1 LGIFAHRAKT
11 SSAPSPVPAGA
22 LSERVRLQ
30 LPPMF
35 DAVGEALAGDWDAAA
50 ACEAVGRVLGQQGV
64 SLEETL
70 EGLRT
75 TYGLVRDLEPSYGD
89 ARAVALGWSE
99 STLGYLHQLSCA
111 DPLTGLASMAHL
123 RGRLAELYRGGTRE
137 PARLRESHALV
148 VVETVPWGRTSSV
161 AEVFGGD
168 LMMSRIGESVGSVFC
183 GSETI
188 CRIGPRRVVVL
199 ADRDEHLG
207 RRLGLLRRLLTGG
220 ERQYGHVRIWVEG
233 LPEADDT
240 AALLLDE
247 LSRDQTA

>member
-1 LGIFAHRAKT
+1 MGIFAHRAKPLD
-11 SSAPSPVPAGA
+11 APPARVSTV
-22 LSERVRLQ
+22 LSERDRLR

-35 DAVGEALAGDWDAAA
+35 EAVGEALAGGWDATA

-70 EGLRT
+70 GGLRT
-75 TYGLVRDLEPSYGD
+75 TYELVRGFEPPFAHTS
-89 ARAVALGWSE
+89 ALAVGWSE

-123 RGRLAELYRGGTRE
+123 RGRLAELYRGVTRE
-137 PARLRESHALV
+137 PAHLRDSHALV
-148 VVETVPWGRTSSV
+148 IVETVPWGRTSGV
-161 AEVFGGD
+161 GEVFGGD
-168 LMMSRIGESVGSVFC
+168 LVMSRIGESVRSVFR

-207 RRLGLLRRLLTGG
+207 RRLGLLRRLLVGA

-233 LPEADDT
+233 LPEADDS
-240 AALLLDE
+240 AATLLDE

>member
-1 LGIFAHRAKT
+1 MGLFAHRAKA
-11 SSAPSPVPAGA
+11 SNAPASAPVTT
-22 LSERVRLQ
+22 LSERIRLQ

-35 DAVGEALAGDWDAAA
+35 DAVGEALAAGRDAKA
-50 ACEAVGRVLGQQGV
+50 ACEAVGRALGQQGL

-75 TYGLVRDLEPSYGD
+75 TCELISDLEPSYTD
-89 ARAVALGWSE
+89 ASAVALGWSE
-99 STLGYLHQLSCA
+99 STLAYLHQLSCA

-123 RGRLAELYRGGTRE
+123 RGRLAELYRGGARE
-137 PARLRESHALV
+137 PACLRESHALV
-148 VVETVPWGRTSSV
+148 VVETLPWGHRSSV

-168 LMMSRIGESVGSVFC
+168 LTMSRIGESVGSVFC
-183 GSETI
+183 GAETI

-199 ADRDEHLG
+199 TERDEHLG
-207 RRLGLLRRLLTGG
+207 RRLGLLRRLLSGG